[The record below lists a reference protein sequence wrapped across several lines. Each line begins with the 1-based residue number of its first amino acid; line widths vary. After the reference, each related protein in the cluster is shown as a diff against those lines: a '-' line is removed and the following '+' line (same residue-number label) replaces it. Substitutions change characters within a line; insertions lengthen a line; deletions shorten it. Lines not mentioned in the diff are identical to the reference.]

1 MKKKVFKIIGNPI
14 SHSLSPALHSYW
26 FAKYKIL
33 ADYKQHEIKES
44 EIEVTLNDVRDGKID
59 GLNVTLP
66 FKQKVIPYLDILI
79 NDAKS
84 TNSVNTIFMS
94 KEGKLTGDN
103 TDVYGMQA
111 AYLKDITLNSN
122 RSTKAIVIGAGGVA
136 PSIIFALKKTDI
148 KKVFIANRTREKAIF
163 MKKKFPFIDIL
174 NLNEVPQRISEFDI
188 IINATSLGLKNGEQ
202 FNINLDGLTDK
213 SIFIDTIYNPLET
226 KIIKHLKGKNIKTFN
241 GLDML
246 IYQGQKSF
254 YIWNKINPEIDDKL
268 IQLLENKIRC

>member
-26 FAKYKIL
+26 FAKYKIA

-84 TNSVNTIFMS
+84 TSSVNTIFMS

-254 YIWNKINPEIDDKL
+254 YIWNKINPEIDDEL
-268 IQLLENKIRC
+268 IQLLENRIKC

>member
-148 KKVFIANRTREKAIF
+148 KKVCIANRTHEKAIF

-254 YIWNKINPEIDDKL
+254 YIWNKINPEIDDEL
-268 IQLLENKIRC
+268 IQLLENRIKC

>member
-148 KKVFIANRTREKAIF
+148 KKVCIANRTREKAIF

-254 YIWNKINPEIDDKL
+254 YIWNKINPEIDDEL
-268 IQLLENKIRC
+268 IQLLENRIKC

>member
-1 MKKKVFKIIGNPI
+1 MGFN
-14 SHSLSPALHSYW
+14 
-26 FAKYKIL
+26 KYKIS

-148 KKVFIANRTREKAIF
+148 NKVCIANRTREKAIF

-174 NLNEVPQRISEFDI
+174 SLNEVPQKISEFDI

-202 FNINLDGLTDK
+202 FNVNLDGLTDK

-254 YIWNKINPEIDDKL
+254 YIWNKINPEIDDEL
-268 IQLLENKIRC
+268 IQLLENRIKC

>member
-26 FAKYKIL
+26 FAKYKIA

-148 KKVFIANRTREKAIF
+148 RKVCIANRTHEKAIF

-254 YIWNKINPEIDDKL
+254 YIWNKINPEIDDEL
-268 IQLLENKIRC
+268 IQLLENRIKC

>member
-148 KKVFIANRTREKAIF
+148 KKVCIANRTREKAIF

-202 FNINLDGLTDK
+202 FNINLDDLTDK

-226 KIIKHLKGKNIKTFN
+226 KIIKHLKSKNIKTFN

-254 YIWNKINPEIDDKL
+254 YIWNKINPEIDDEL
-268 IQLLENKIRC
+268 IQLLENRIKC

>member
-14 SHSLSPALHSYW
+14 SHSLSPTLHSYW
-26 FAKYKIL
+26 FAKYKIS

-44 EIEVTLNDVRDGKID
+44 EIEVTLNDVREGKID
-59 GLNVTLP
+59 GINVTLP

-136 PSIIFALKKTDI
+136 PSIIFALKKTNI
-148 KKVFIANRTREKAIF
+148 KKVCIANRTREKAIF

-202 FNINLDGLTDK
+202 FNVNLDGLSDK

-254 YIWNKINPEIDDKL
+254 YIWNKINPEIDDEL
-268 IQLLENKIRC
+268 IQLLENRIKC

>member
-26 FAKYKIL
+26 FAKYKIA

-44 EIEVTLNDVRDGKID
+44 EIEATLNDVRDGKID

-66 FKQKVIPYLDILI
+66 FKQKVIPFLDILI

-202 FNINLDGLTDK
+202 FNVNLDGLTDK

-254 YIWNKINPEIDDKL
+254 YIWNKINPEIDDEL
-268 IQLLENKIRC
+268 IQLLENRIKC

>member
-202 FNINLDGLTDK
+202 FNVNLDGLTDK

-226 KIIKHLKGKNIKTFN
+226 KIIKHLKSKNIKTFN

-254 YIWNKINPEIDDKL
+254 YIWNKINPEIDDEL
-268 IQLLENKIRC
+268 IQLLENRIKC

>member
-26 FAKYKIL
+26 FAKYKIA

-202 FNINLDGLTDK
+202 FNVNLDGLTNK

-254 YIWNKINPEIDDKL
+254 YIWNKINPEIDDEL
-268 IQLLENKIRC
+268 IELLENRIKC

>member
-148 KKVFIANRTREKAIF
+148 KTVFIANRTREKAIF

-202 FNINLDGLTDK
+202 FNVNLDGLTDK

-226 KIIKHLKGKNIKTFN
+226 KIIKHLKSKNIKTFN

-254 YIWNKINPEIDDKL
+254 YIWNKINPEIDDEL
-268 IQLLENKIRC
+268 IQLLENRIKC

>member
-122 RSTKAIVIGAGGVA
+122 RSTKAIVSGAGGVA

-148 KKVFIANRTREKAIF
+148 KKVCIANRTHEKAIF

-202 FNINLDGLTDK
+202 FNVNLDGLTDK

-226 KIIKHLKGKNIKTFN
+226 KIIKHLKSKNIKTFN

-254 YIWNKINPEIDDKL
+254 YIWNKINPGIDDEL
-268 IQLLENKIRC
+268 IELLENRIKC

>member
-111 AYLKDITLNSN
+111 AYLKNITLNSN

-148 KKVFIANRTREKAIF
+148 KKVCIANRTREKAIF

-254 YIWNKINPEIDDKL
+254 YIWNKINPEIDDEL
-268 IQLLENKIRC
+268 IQLLENRIKC